1 MQVLTTAVAVEEA
14 PCMQVLT
21 TAVVVE
27 EALALP
33 ASVEGAAAADVTAS
47 VEEAADVPAIAADEP
62 AIAADEPAIAA
73 DEPAIAADVPTA
85 SQEPAACVPTAVAAE
100 TKTLAAPCMQVLTT
114 APSAVAAETKTLAA
128 PPAGRTVRKFK
139 RPTR

>member
-1 MQVLTTAVAVEEA
+1 MQVLTTAVVVEEAPCMQVLTTAVVVEEA

-27 EALALP
+27 EALGLP
-33 ASVEGAAAADVTAS
+33 ASVEAAAAADVAS
-47 VEEAADVPAIAADEP
+47 VEEAADMASVEEAAAADMASVEE
-62 AIAADEPAIAA
+62 AA
-73 DEPAIAADVPTA
+73 V
-85 SQEPAACVPTAVAAE
+85 SQEPAAGMPTTVAAE
-100 TKTLAAPCMQVLTT
+100 TKTFT
-114 APSAVAAETKTLAA
+114 A

>member
-1 MQVLTTAVAVEEA
+1 MQVLTTAPTAAVVVEEV

-27 EALALP
+27 EALGLP
-33 ASVEGAAAADVTAS
+33 AFVEAAAAADMASVEAAAAADMAS
-47 VEEAADVPAIAADEP
+47 VEEAADVAA
-62 AIAADEPAIAA
+62 AA
-73 DEPAIAADVPTA
+73 V
-85 SQEPAACVPTAVAAE
+85 SQEPAAGMPTTVAAE
-100 TKTLAAPCMQVLTT
+100 TKTFT
-114 APSAVAAETKTLAA
+114 A

>member
-1 MQVLTTAVAVEEA
+1 MQVLTAAPTAAVVVEEAPCMQVLTTAVVIEEA

-27 EALALP
+27 EALGLP
-33 ASVEGAAAADVTAS
+33 ASVEAAAAADVAS
-47 VEEAADVPAIAADEP
+47 VEEAADVAA
-62 AIAADEPAIAA
+62 AA
-73 DEPAIAADVPTA
+73 V
-85 SQEPAACVPTAVAAE
+85 SQEPAAGMPTTVAAE
-100 TKTLAAPCMQVLTT
+100 TKTFT
-114 APSAVAAETKTLAA
+114 A